1 MNFFRRNKS
10 GELTG
15 RAVLLWL
22 VAFFGVV
29 FAVNGVLVKA
39 ATSTFGGVETQ
50 SSYKAGLMFEQEVAK
65 AERQDARRWQVDGKL
80 ARDRA
85 GEAVLDISAR
95 DEKGAPLTGLKAV
108 ARLAHPADE
117 RLDHVF
123 ELARTGAGA
132 FHGQAAAQAGQW
144 ELLIDLYR
152 GEDRVFRSRSR
163 VTLN

>member
-1 MNFFRRNKS
+1 MNLFRRKKS

-15 RAVLLWL
+15 WMVLLWL
-22 VAFFGVV
+22 VGFFGVV
-29 FAVNGVLVKA
+29 FVVNGIMAKA
-39 ATSTFGGVETQ
+39 AISTFGGVETQ
-50 SSYKAGLMFEQEVAK
+50 SSYKAGQMFEQEVAK
-65 AERQDARRWQVDGKL
+65 AERQDAQHWQIDGKL

-85 GEAVLDISAR
+85 GEAVLDIVAH

-117 RLDHVF
+117 RLDRVF
-123 ELARTGAGA
+123 ELARIGSGE
-132 FHGQAAAQAGQW
+132 FHGQIDAKPGQW

-152 GEDRVFRSRSR
+152 GEHRVFRSRNR